1 MMSSGVEP
9 FPLFIES
16 SPPEF
21 ANYFSHIDTS
31 MQTLSRLSDPRRRKP
46 RVSVSTK
53 LSNYVRLRYYQ
64 YEVTF
69 GLYMLNGT
77 EKLALNTIFLV
88 VASALLYGLYWGL
101 QPFVVRLV
109 CSIVYHI
116 TGSLATS
123 SDLCTQ

>member
-1 MMSSGVEP
+1 MSNGVEP

-21 ANYFSHIDTS
+21 ANYFSQIDSS
-31 MQTLSRLSDPRRRKP
+31 MQTLSRLSDPRRRIP

-69 GLYMLNGT
+69 GLYMLNAT
-77 EKLALNTIFLV
+77 EKLALNTVILV
-88 VASALLYGLYWGL
+88 IALAGLYGLYWGL
-101 QPFVVRLV
+101 ESFVIRTV

-116 TGSLATS
+116 TGSFETS
-123 SDLCTQ
+123 SKLCTQ

>member
-1 MMSSGVEP
+1 MSSGIEP

-21 ANYFSHIDTS
+21 ANYFSQIDSS
-31 MQTLSRLSDPRRRKP
+31 MQILSHSSAPTTRKP
-46 RVSVSTK
+46 RASVSTK

-69 GLYMLNGT
+69 GLYMLNAN
-77 EKLALNTIFLV
+77 EKFALNTVILV
-88 VASALLYGLYWGL
+88 VASALLYALYWGL
-101 QPFVVRLV
+101 ESFFIRSI

-116 TGSLATS
+116 TGATDTAS
-123 SDLCTQ
+123 ELCS

>member
-1 MMSSGVEP
+1 MMSNGVEP

-21 ANYFSHIDTS
+21 ANYFSQIDSS

-46 RVSVSTK
+46 RVSVSAK

-69 GLYMLNGT
+69 GLYMLNSI
-77 EKLALNTIFLV
+77 EKLALNTIMLV
-88 VASALLYGLYWGL
+88 VASSVLYGLYWGL
-101 QPFVVRLV
+101 ESFIIRTV
-109 CSIVYHI
+109 CSMIYHI
-116 TGSLATS
+116 TGTFEAR